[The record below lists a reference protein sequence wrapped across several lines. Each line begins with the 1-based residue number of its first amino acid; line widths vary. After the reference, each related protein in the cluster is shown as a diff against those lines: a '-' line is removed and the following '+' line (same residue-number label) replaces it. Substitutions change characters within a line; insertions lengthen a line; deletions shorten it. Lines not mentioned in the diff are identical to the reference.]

1 MIFAKIP
8 SSIAELFCIVEND
21 HERWFR
27 SRFSLAELVLDLLVI
42 AANRKFSW
50 RPQKKSMNVEWVHN
64 RQSLDQC
71 VGMSTSKMQHNLCY
85 STWYAVD
92 LDVRIVDHIC
102 CCYCILKGF
111 CTPVFLHAVQHS
123 DHFFIGLWA
132 CGWDRED
139 AHTVWSPRCHQS
151 QCIICQHLN
160 PSVKPAAH
168 GARFSAKSTWWIGCW
183 SLLHLFQ
190 LCNSW
195 CAHHLRSW
203 LTP

>member
-71 VGMSTSKMQHNLCY
+71 V
-85 STWYAVD
+85 
-92 LDVRIVDHIC
+92 
-102 CCYCILKGF
+102 GF